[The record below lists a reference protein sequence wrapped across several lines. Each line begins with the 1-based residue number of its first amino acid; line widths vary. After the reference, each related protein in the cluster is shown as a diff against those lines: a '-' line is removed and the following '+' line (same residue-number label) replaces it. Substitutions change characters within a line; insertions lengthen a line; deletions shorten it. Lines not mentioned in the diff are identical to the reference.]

1 MSNNELHDILSY
13 LESETPLPKIVVV
26 YGPTACGK
34 SSLAVNIALSLRTRG
49 YGSEIIS
56 ADSRQIYSWLDI
68 GTGKVT
74 TDEMQWIPHHML
86 DVISPDITYSMVDYR
101 KWVDTLELWQD
112 THIIP
117 ILCGWTGLYI
127 DAVLYDMDY
136 PDTPP
141 DWEYR
146 AELEAIRTKYWDQRL
161 WDMLYQVDPTY
172 ASELEVE
179 NYRYVM
185 RGLEV
190 MRATGRSKKDAEN
203 TKKLRFSPYFITPYT
218 DSVENR
224 KQLYANIDKRVE
236 SMFNYWLLEEVIYN
250 ETIYSDTS
258 PGLSTIGYKEVCS
271 YLRGESTLEVAKALV
286 AQHSRNY
293 AKRQITWNKKYA
305 FINSTD
311 N

>member
-1 MSNNELHDILSY
+1 MSNKKFPDIISY
-13 LESETPLPKIVVV
+13 LESETPLKKIIVV

-34 SSLAVNIALSLRTRG
+34 SGLAVDIALDLKIHG
-49 YGSEIIS
+49 YHAEIIS
-56 ADSRQIYSWLDI
+56 ADSRQIYRGLDI

-117 ILCGWTGLYI
+117 ILCGGTGLYI

-141 DWEYR
+141 DWGYR
-146 AELEAIRTKYWDQRL
+146 AELETIRQERWNQEL
-161 WDMLYQVDPTY
+161 WDMLSSVDADY
-172 ASELEVE
+172 ASELEVG

-190 MRATGRSKKDAEN
+190 IRATGKSKKAAEN
-203 TKKLRFSPYFITPYT
+203 TKKLRFSPLFLTPYT

-224 KQLYANIDKRVE
+224 KQLYTNIDTRVKC
-236 SMFNYWLLEEVIYN
+236 MFNNWLINEVVYN
-250 ETIYSDTS
+250 KEIYSDAC
-258 PGLSTIGYKEVCS
+258 PGLGTIGYKETS
-271 YLRGESTLEVAKALV
+271 AYLRGEITIETAEALV

-293 AKRQITWNKKYA
+293 AKRQITWNKKYELIA
-305 FINSTD
+305 HP
-311 N
+311 